1 MTTLCGGFNAHA
13 PIFHTERVC
22 PLCAAL
28 SNNETLTMAL
38 KIQRATVGDLKK
50 AHKIEIE
57 LLHQAVL
64 TARVANQSLALSI
77 QDLKVR
83 TKKCAK
89 ESDDAL
95 QIHDEASRAAG
106 CLVLG

>member
-1 MTTLCGGFNAHA
+1 MATLCDGFNAHA

-64 TARVANQSLALSI
+64 TARVANQSLALSM
-77 QDLKVR
+77 QALRVLMKECSESSA
-83 TKKCAK
+83 CAQQ
-89 ESDDAL
+89 A
-95 QIHDEASRAAG
+95 HDEASRAAG